1 MQDQEKLREIESM
14 GEDGGDFPEDEEYEK
29 YEESLKESGGW
40 GGIPLFQAVICA
52 LIILALIFFRVSDG
66 TKYQEIAAWY
76 QQEMAK
82 EIELPAFSRAAP
94 EPSASPEPTATPAP
108 PVSGG
113 APPQML

>member
-14 GEDGGDFPEDEEYEK
+14 GEDCGDFPEDEE

-40 GGIPLFQAVICA
+40 GGIPLLQAVVCA

-82 EIELPAFSRAAP
+82 EIELPTFSRATP
-94 EPSASPEPTATPAP
+94 EPSESPEPTATPAP
-108 PVSGG
+108 PVSAG